1 MSENEASSLPKL
13 NKKHSGKSPLSSA
26 IISSGDVN
34 ATQLK
39 REVNRLYPHL
49 QSIEKEI
56 TALKQ
61 QLPPNLNKV
70 VLQIRQDI
78 DKLYNPN
85 QNTKQE
91 DQKDLLQR
99 SLDDLENR
107 LQTQLQVSIE
117 SSKANLEN
125 TIQELINTKPKDDI
139 TKMMENNGDETN
151 YDMKL
156 AALEAALDSQHEKTQ
171 KRLDLLE
178 KSIDKLSKPAD
189 EANNYKTLQSLSEDI
204 ESHRKGISDLRTRLS
219 EIKLQLDRS
228 TFTEQIEK
236 TQEKTTDQDSEPKS
250 SARPIEVPDLTVPIE
265 NLNIK
270 ILNMQTK
277 FQTKLRELKGKA
289 LQFEDRVKKVDQI
302 AVQIVTSTVTLE
314 SRITE
319 VNALCNS
326 LMNQIKELGEKSEN
340 DDNKQLIQQLTEKV
354 MKEQAALKTDIEKV
368 KARALKCQESVQK
381 IQK

>member
-70 VLQIRQDI
+70 VIQIRQDI

-125 TIQELINTKPKDDI
+125 KVQELINTKPKDDI

-204 ESHRKGISDLRTRLS
+204 ESNRKGISDLRTRLS

-236 TQEKTTDQDSEPKS
+236 TTDQDSEPKS

-265 NLNIK
+265 NLNTK

>member
-125 TIQELINTKPKDDI
+125 KIQELINTKPKDDI

-171 KRLDLLE
+171 KRLNLLE

-204 ESHRKGISDLRTRLS
+204 ESNRKGISDLRTRLS